1 MEAGR
6 GRQTGGCMGE
16 RHITADLEGTNGRD
30 TDEPFESYPA
40 ALEYAYRHGLE
51 LECAGSK
58 AFEKWQRKLPPGAFE
73 LHTYRS
79 KKKGLKTCGMFSQQH
94 RHIGSLVEEG
104 IVELDDNGAVR
115 VLDEEALAER
125 GGLTG
130 YVRKQVI
137 VIDE

>member
-1 MEAGR
+1 
-6 GRQTGGCMGE
+6 MGE

-30 TDEPFESYPA
+30 TDEPFESYLA
-40 ALEYAYRHGLE
+40 VLEYAYRHGLE

-94 RHIGSLVEEG
+94 RHIETLVRDG
-104 IVELDDNGAVR
+104 IAKIYGDGMVH
-115 VLDEEALAER
+115 VLDEERLARR

-130 YVRKQVI
+130 YFRKQMTI
-137 VIDE
+137 VDE

>member
-1 MEAGR
+1 LA
-6 GRQTGGCMGE
+6 E
-16 RHITADLEGTNGRD
+16 RRITADLEGTKGRS
-30 TDEPFESYPA
+30 TDEPFESYLA
-40 ALEYAYRHGLE
+40 AVEYAYRHGLE

-79 KKKGLKTCGMFSQQH
+79 KKGLKTCGMFSQQF
-94 RHIGSLVEEG
+94 RHIESLVEEG